1 MAELIH
7 INLRFRNMIALF
19 LKELRGFF
27 STLMGYVVVA
37 VFLLLL
43 GLFLWVFPGE
53 RNILDAG
60 QASLEVLFAWSPW
73 IFMFLIPAIT
83 MRSFAEEH
91 RTGTMELLLTRPLG
105 EGQIVFAKFL
115 GAFAVMLFA
124 LIPTLLYIP
133 ILGELGQPQWNF
145 DAGAI
150 RGSYCGLMLLG
161 GAFTA
166 IGVMVSTWTRNPLVA
181 FLLSLLLLVF
191 GFIGFTA
198 LAQFSWLGA
207 WDLAFIQLGMEA
219 HYRAMSQGLLHGRD
233 IMYFLVVIGVSLWS
247 ARLALL
253 WTRGQRRHDL
263 MQWFLGLALIA
274 VASFVVSLFPFQ
286 WDLTEEGRHTLTDS
300 TQELLTNLEDEVF
313 VTCYLTGEYP
323 AQWKRLERSIR
334 FQMDEF
340 AEAASGKMRFQF
352 VNIYNSDDR
361 QTIGQNEEKLFEQ
374 GLAFTRIAFEENGI
388 KAFQTVWPGAIVT
401 VRNRMETVQFFKS
414 DMPEPTESMI
424 QGSINSIEFELV
436 SAIRRLLREDRPSIA
451 MIEGHG
457 ELEAPEVADFVMD
470 LEQDYDV
477 YRVRLNG
484 QLNVLSELLDGMAH
498 RTNRFDL
505 AIVAKPDSSF
515 DSKDQVLLD
524 QFIMNGGKV
533 LWLIDPIHADMD
545 SLASS
550 QFTMGTT
557 NELGIYDQLFQ
568 YGVRF
573 NRNLVVD
580 AQCAPIALG
589 AGPMGNQ
596 RNLQM
601 FNWYFA
607 PIAIPQGMGHPITTN
622 LDPIHFDFVSRLDTV
637 GTDPLIRKTVLLKSS
652 EMAREYKAPVRISSS
667 IVDLTPEYFTENPL
681 PSQPFAVLVEG
692 EFTSAFAHRL
702 PDTLKQDEDFAF
714 RERSK
719 RTAQIMIGDGDV
731 IRNKVKDGP
740 NGPMI
745 LPLGYDRYAGRVLY
759 DNKEFLN
766 NAVSYLLDDVASI
779 SVRSRSIALRPLH
792 VERIRNERAGW
803 QLIAV
808 MLPLILA
815 GVLGWFFMFLRRR
828 RYAHSSPHS

>member
-1 MAELIH
+1 
-7 INLRFRNMIALF
+7 MIALF

-27 STLMGYVVVA
+27 STLMGYVVVV

-105 EGQIVFAKFL
+105 EGQIVLAKFL
-115 GAFAVMLFA
+115 GAFAVMVFA
-124 LIPTLLYIP
+124 LVPTLLYIP

-150 RGSYCGLMLLG
+150 RGSYSGLLLLG
-161 GAFTA
+161 AAFTA

-191 GFIGFTA
+191 TFIGFTA
-198 LAQFSWLGA
+198 LSQFSWLGS
-207 WDLAFIQLGMEA
+207 WDLAFSQLGMES

-233 IMYFLVVIGVSLWS
+233 ILYFLIVIGVSLWT

-253 WTRGQRRHDL
+253 WTRGKRRHDL
-263 MQWFLGLALIA
+263 VQWGLGLALLSTVTFA
-274 VASFVVSLFPFQ
+274 VNLFPFQ
-286 WDLTEEGRHTLTDS
+286 WDLTEEGRHTLTES
-300 TQELLTNLEDEVF
+300 TQDLLSNLEDEVF
-313 VTCYLTGEYP
+313 VTCYLYGEYP

-334 FQMDEF
+334 FQLNEF
-340 AEAASGKMRFQF
+340 AEVASGKMRFQF
-352 VNIYNSDDR
+352 VNIYDSDDR
-361 QTIGQNEEKLFEQ
+361 QTIGQNEEKLFDQ

-388 KAFQTVWPGAIVT
+388 KAFQTVWPGAMISY
-401 VRNRMETVQFFKS
+401 RNRKETVQFFKS
-414 DMPEPTESMI
+414 DMPEPTEAMI
-424 QGSINSIEFELV
+424 QGSINSIEFELI
-436 SAIRRLLREDRPSIA
+436 SAIRRLLREERPSIA

-470 LEQDYDV
+470 LEQDFDV

-484 QLNVLSELLDGMAH
+484 QLNVLSERLEGMAQ

-515 DSKDQVLLD
+515 NYQDQVILD

-533 LWLIDPIHADMD
+533 LWLIDPIHTDMD

-589 AGPMGNQ
+589 AGPLGNQ

-637 GTDPLIRKTVLLKSS
+637 GTDPLIEKTVLLRSS

-667 IVDLTPEYFTENPL
+667 IVDLTPEYFSENPL
-681 PSQPFAVLVEG
+681 PNQPFAVLLEG
-692 EFTSAFAHRL
+692 EFSSAFTHRL
-702 PDTLKQDEDFAF
+702 PDTLKNDMDFAF
-714 RERSK
+714 RERSN
-719 RTAQIMIGDGDV
+719 RTAQIMIGDGDI
-731 IRNKVKDGP
+731 IRNKVREGP

-745 LPLGYDRYAGRVLY
+745 LPLGYDRYAGRVVY

-792 VERIRNERAGW
+792 AERIRNERAGW

-808 MLPLILA
+808 MLPLLLA
-815 GVLGWFFMFLRRR
+815 GFLGWFFTFLRRR
-828 RYAHSSPHS
+828 RYNRPFSQP

>member
-1 MAELIH
+1 
-7 INLRFRNMIALF
+7 MIALF

-27 STLMGYVVVA
+27 SALMGYVVVV

-60 QASLEVLFAWSPW
+60 QASLEVLFSWSPW
-73 IFMFLIPAIT
+73 IFMFLIPAVT

-105 EGQIVFAKFL
+105 EGQIVLAKYL
-115 GAFAVMLFA
+115 GAVAVMLFA
-124 LIPTLLYIP
+124 LLPTLIYLP
-133 ILGELGQPQWNF
+133 IIGELGQPQWNF

-150 RGSYCGLMLLG
+150 RGSYCGLLLLG
-161 GAFTA
+161 AAYTA
-166 IGVMVSTWTRNPLVA
+166 IGIMVSTWTDNPLVA
-181 FLLSLLLLVF
+181 FLITLLMLVF

-198 LAQFSWLGA
+198 LGQFSWLGS
-207 WDLAFIQLGMEA
+207 WDLFFSQIGMET
-219 HYRAMSQGLLHGRD
+219 HYRAMSMGLLHGSD
-233 IMYFLVVIGVSLWS
+233 IMYFVVLIATCLWT

-253 WTRGQRRHDL
+253 WKRDQRRQDFI
-263 MQWFLGLALIA
+263 QWILGIGLAG
-274 VASFVVSLFPFQ
+274 VASFVMGLFPVQ
-286 WDLTEEGRHTLTDS
+286 WDLTDEQRHTLTDS
-300 TQELLTNLEDEVF
+300 TQDLLRGLEDEVF
-313 VTCYLTGEYP
+313 VTCYLSGDYP

-334 FQMDEF
+334 FQVNEF
-340 AEAASGKMRFQF
+340 SEAASGKMRFQF
-352 VNIYNSDDR
+352 VNIYDSEDR

-374 GLAFTRIAFEENGI
+374 GLRFTRISSEQNGT

-401 VRNRMETVQFFKS
+401 FKNRKETVQFFKS
-414 DMPEPTESMI
+414 DIPEPTETMI
-424 QGSINSIEFELV
+424 QGSINSIEFELI
-436 SAIRRLLREDRPSIA
+436 SAIRRLLREERPSIA

-457 ELEAPEVADFVMD
+457 ELQAPEVADFVME
-470 LEQDYDV
+470 LENDYDV
-477 YRVRLNG
+477 FRVRLEG
-484 QLNVLSELLDGMAH
+484 QVNVLSERLEGMAQ

-515 DSKDQVLLD
+515 DPKDQVILD

-533 LWLIDPIHADMD
+533 LWLIDPIHANMD

-557 NELGIYDQLFQ
+557 KNLGIYDQLFQ
-568 YGVRF
+568 YGVRL
-573 NRNLVVD
+573 NRNLVID

-596 RNLQM
+596 RNIQM

-607 PIAIPQGMGHPITTN
+607 PVAIPQGIAHPITTN
-622 LDPIHFDFVSRLDTV
+622 LDPIHFDFVSSLDTV
-637 GTDPLIRKTVLLKSS
+637 GSDPMIRKTVLLKSS

-667 IVDLTPEYFTENPL
+667 IVDLTPDYFGDNAIAN
-681 PSQPFAVLVEG
+681 QPFAILLEG

-702 PDTLKQDEDFAF
+702 PDTLKQDVDFAF
-714 RERSK
+714 RDRSRK
-719 RTAQIMIGDGDV
+719 TAQIIVGDGDV

-745 LPLGYDRYAGRVLY
+745 LPLGYDRYANRVVY
-759 DNKEFLN
+759 DNKEFLT

-779 SVRSRSIALRPLH
+779 SVRSRNIVLRPLH
-792 VERIRNERAGW
+792 LERIRQERLGW

-808 MLPLILA
+808 LLPLLFTMA
-815 GVLGWFFMFLRRR
+815 LGFLFTFLRRK
-828 RYAHSSPHS
+828 RYA

>member
-1 MAELIH
+1 
-7 INLRFRNMIALF
+7 MIALF

-27 STLMGYVVVA
+27 STLMGYVVVV

-73 IFMFLIPAIT
+73 IFMFLIPAVT

-105 EGQIVFAKFL
+105 EGQIIVAKFF

-124 LIPTLLYIP
+124 LVPTLLYIP
-133 ILGELGQPQWNF
+133 IIGELGQPQWNF

-150 RGSYCGLMLLG
+150 RGSYCGLILLG
-161 GAFTA
+161 AAFTS
-166 IGVMVSTWTRNPLVA
+166 IGVLISTWTKNPLVS

-191 GFIGFTA
+191 CFIGFTA
-198 LAQFSWLGA
+198 LGSFSWLGS
-207 WDLAFIQLGMEA
+207 WDFAFGQLGMES
-219 HYRAMSQGLLHGRD
+219 HYRAMSKGLLHGSD
-233 IMYFLVVIGVSLWS
+233 MMYFLVVIGASLWT
-247 ARLALL
+247 ARLSLL
-253 WTRGQRRHDL
+253 WTRNKRSQDFI
-263 MQWFLGLALIA
+263 QWAMGLAILG
-274 VASFVVSLFPFQ
+274 VASFVVGLFPFQ
-286 WDLTEEGRHTLTDS
+286 FDLTEEGRYTLTDS
-300 TQELLTNLEDEVF
+300 TEELLSNLEDEVF
-313 VTCYLTGEYP
+313 VTCYLSGEYP
-323 AQWKRLERSIR
+323 AQWQRLERSIR
-334 FQMDEF
+334 SQMEGF
-340 AEAASGKMRFQF
+340 SEAASGNMRFQF
-352 VNIYNSDDR
+352 VNIYDSDDR

-374 GLAFTRIAFEENGI
+374 GLGFTRIAFEQNGI
-388 KAFQTVWPGAIVT
+388 KAFQTVWPGAIVSY
-401 VRNRMETVQFFKS
+401 RNKKETVQFFKS
-414 DMPEPTESMI
+414 DVPEPTEKMI
-424 QGSINSIEFELV
+424 QGSINTIEFELV
-436 SAIRRLLREDRPSIA
+436 SAMRRLLREERPRIA

-457 ELEAPEVADFVMD
+457 ELGAPEVADFVMD
-470 LEQDYDV
+470 LENDYDV
-477 YRVRLNG
+477 FRVRLNG
-484 QLNVLSELLDGMAH
+484 QLNVLSERLEGMSQ

-515 DSKDQVLLD
+515 DSKDQVIMD

-533 LWLIDPIHADMD
+533 LWLIDPIRADMD

-557 NELGIYDQLFQ
+557 NELGIYDQMFQ

-637 GTDPLIRKTVLLKSS
+637 GSDPLVRKTVLLKSS

-667 IVDLTPEYFTENPL
+667 IVDLAPEYFTENSIPE
-681 PSQPFAVLVEG
+681 QAFAVLLEG
-692 EFTSAFAHRL
+692 KFPSAFVHRL
-702 PDTLKQDEDFAF
+702 PDTLKQDVEFAF
-714 RERSK
+714 RERS
-719 RTAQIMIGDGDV
+719 RSTAQIMVGDGDV

-745 LPLGYDRYAGRVLY
+745 LPLGYDRYANRVVY

-779 SVRSRSIALRPLH
+779 SVRSRAIALRPLH
-792 VERIRNERAGW
+792 SERIRKERAGW

-808 MLPLILA
+808 MLPLLFTGA
-815 GVLGWFFMFLRRR
+815 LGLVFTFLRRR
-828 RYAHSSPHS
+828 RYT

>member
-1 MAELIH
+1 
-7 INLRFRNMIALF
+7 MIALF

-43 GLFLWVFPGE
+43 GLFLWVFPGD

-60 QASLEVLFAWSPW
+60 QASLEVMFVWSPW

-91 RTGTMELLLTRPLG
+91 RSGTMELLLTRPLG
-105 EGQIVFAKFL
+105 EGQIVLAKFL
-115 GAFAVMLFA
+115 GAFMVMVFA
-124 LIPTLLYIP
+124 LLPTLLYIP

-150 RGSYCGLMLLG
+150 RGSYCGLLLLG
-161 GAFTA
+161 AAFTS
-166 IGVMVSTWTRNPLVA
+166 IGVLVSTWTRNPLVA
-181 FLLSLLLLVF
+181 FLLTLLLLVF

-198 LAQFSWLGA
+198 LGQFSWLGS
-207 WDLAFIQLGMEA
+207 WDLAFTQIGMEA
-219 HYRAMSQGLLHGRD
+219 HYRAMSMGVLHASD
-233 IMYFLVVIGVSLWS
+233 LIYFFVVIGVSLWT
-247 ARLALL
+247 ARLTLM
-253 WTRGQRRHDL
+253 WTRGQRRQDVI
-263 MQWFLGLALIA
+263 QWVLGLAIA
-274 VASFVVSLFPFQ
+274 GVALFAISLFPAQ
-286 WDLTEEGRHTLTDS
+286 WDLTEEKRHTLTDS
-300 TQELLTNLEDEVF
+300 TQELLTSLDDEVF
-313 VTCYLTGEYP
+313 VTCYLAGEYP

-334 FQMDEF
+334 FQLNEF
-340 AEAASGKMRFQF
+340 SEAASGKMRFQF
-352 VNIYNSDDR
+352 VNIYASDDR

-374 GLAFTRIAFEENGI
+374 GLGFTRIAFEENGI
-388 KAFQTVWPGAIVT
+388 KAFQTVWPGAIIT
-401 VRNRMETVQFFKS
+401 YRNRKETIQFFKS

-424 QGSINSIEFELV
+424 QGSINAIEFEV
-436 SAIRRLLREDRPSIA
+436 ASAIRRLLREERPSIA

-470 LEQDYDV
+470 LESEYDV
-477 YRVRLNG
+477 FRVRMNG
-484 QLNVLSELLDGMAH
+484 QLNVLSERLEGMSY

-505 AIVAKPDSSF
+505 AIVAKPDSIF
-515 DSKDQVLLD
+515 DSKDQVILD

-533 LWLIDPIHADMD
+533 LWLIDPIQADMD

-550 QFTMGTT
+550 QYTMGTT
-557 NELGIYDQLFQ
+557 NELGLYDQLFQ

-607 PIAIPQGMGHPITTN
+607 PVAIPQGMGHPITTN

-637 GTDPLIRKTVLLKSS
+637 STNSSIRKTVLLKSS

-681 PSQPFAVLVEG
+681 PNQPFAVLLEG
-692 EFTSAFAHRL
+692 EFTSAFTHRL
-702 PDTLKQDEDFAF
+702 PDTLRRDIDFAF
-714 RERSK
+714 RDRSK
-719 RTAQIMIGDGDV
+719 RTAQIMVGDGDI
-731 IRNKVKDGP
+731 IRNKVKQGP

-745 LPLGYDRYAGRVLY
+745 LPLGYDRYSGRVVY

-779 SVRSRSIALRPLH
+779 SVRSRSIALRPLQL
-792 VERIRNERAGW
+792 ERIRQERSGW
-803 QLIAV
+803 QFIAV
-808 MLPLILA
+808 ALPLFVA
-815 GVLGWFFMFLRRR
+815 GILGWFFTFLRRR
-828 RYAHSSPHS
+828 RYARSFESH